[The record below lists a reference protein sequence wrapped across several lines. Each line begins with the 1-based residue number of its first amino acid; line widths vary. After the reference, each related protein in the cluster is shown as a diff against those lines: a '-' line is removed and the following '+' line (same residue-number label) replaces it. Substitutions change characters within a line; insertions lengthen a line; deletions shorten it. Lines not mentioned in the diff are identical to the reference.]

1 VSLADD
7 PEDPYRRYKARKA
20 AGQDHHASKEA
31 AKVEQDHAQMKQQR
45 QEERE
50 HRHRKRRKA
59 RELIHDILTVAGE
72 FVGTFL
78 FLLLAFMGAQS
89 ATFNRGGASGQGADG
104 GQSIVTND
112 NQTILFI
119 ALSFGMSLIVVA
131 WAFFRITGSA
141 FNPAV
146 SFSL

>member
-1 VSLADD
+1 MHN
-7 PEDPYRRYKARKA
+7 E
-20 AGQDHHASKEA
+20 
-31 AKVEQDHAQMKQQR
+31 R
-45 QEERE
+45 QSERE
-50 HRHRKRRKA
+50 ARHRKRRKA
-59 RELIHDILTVAGE
+59 RELVHDILTVAGE

-89 ATFNRGGASGQGADG
+89 ATFNRGGAADATV
-104 GQSIVTND
+104 VTND

-119 ALSFGMSLIVVA
+119 ALSFGMSLVVVA